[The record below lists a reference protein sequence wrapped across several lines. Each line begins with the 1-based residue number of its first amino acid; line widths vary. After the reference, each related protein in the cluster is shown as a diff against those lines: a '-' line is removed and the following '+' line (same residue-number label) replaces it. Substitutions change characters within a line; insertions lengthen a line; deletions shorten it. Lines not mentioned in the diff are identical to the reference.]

1 MCPSNAVRSVALMN
15 ENTADDLGRSRTLA
29 TSSLIA
35 GILSFLPA
43 PGPLAGLIAIVL
55 GLLCPTD
62 HTGRRPVQARVGIA
76 LGAVSVLL
84 LTAFC
89 VVYFGVLGYPFPR
102 IEPYRGD

>member
-1 MCPSNAVRSVALMN
+1 MTPQRRSSDMIRTITRSKGPDRRSLSTAMWRAAAVRSV
-15 ENTADDLGRSRTLA
+15 TAMDSRPLA

-43 PGPLAGLIAIVL
+43 PGPLAGLIAVVL

-62 HTGRRPVQARVGIA
+62 HTGRRPAQARVGIA

-84 LTAFC
+84 LA
-89 VVYFGVLGYPFPR
+89 
-102 IEPYRGD
+102 

>member
-1 MCPSNAVRSVALMN
+1 MWRAAAVRSV
-15 ENTADDLGRSRTLA
+15 TAMDSRPLA

-43 PGPLAGLIAIVL
+43 PGPLAGLIAVVL

-62 HTGRRPVQARVGIA
+62 HTGRRPAQARVGIA

-84 LTAFC
+84 LAGFC
-89 VVYFGVLGYPFPR
+89 VVYFGLLGYPLPR
-102 IEPYRGD
+102 IERYQGDQ

>member
-1 MCPSNAVRSVALMN
+1 MWRAAAVRSV
-15 ENTADDLGRSRTLA
+15 TAMDSRPLA

-35 GILSFLPA
+35 GVLSFLPA

-62 HTGRRPVQARVGIA
+62 HTGRRPAQARVGIA

-84 LTAFC
+84 LAGFC
-89 VVYFGVLGYPFPR
+89 VVYFGLLGYPLPR
-102 IEPYRGD
+102 IERYQGDQ

>member
-1 MCPSNAVRSVALMN
+1 M
-15 ENTADDLGRSRTLA
+15 DSRPLA

-35 GILSFLPA
+35 GLLSFLPA

-62 HTGRRPVQARVGIA
+62 HTGRRPAPARAGIV

-84 LTAFC
+84 LAAFC
-89 VVYFGVLGYPFPR
+89 FVYFGLLGYPFPH
-102 IEPYRGD
+102 IEPYQGE